1 MIKIILNWF
10 IDKAWPVILKLLAK
24 YSQEILEFIFIR
36 IFDFIKNWIEGMGK
50 EKEEKAYQSYEKA
63 QATVDPE
70 EKKKYMHEAEF
81 YKKEAESYE
90 EKLKDLEIKFE
101 TLKTQMEK
109 EVANKTQNL
118 QAEDLFET
126 NSKSS
131 VDTLLL
137 KQNSSILMLEDKS
150 NNK

>member
-1 MIKIILNWF
+1 MFKIILKWF

-36 IFDFIKNWIEGMGK
+36 IFNFIKNWIEGMGK

-81 YKKEAESYE
+81 YKKEAESFG

-109 EVANKTQNL
+109 EVATRTQNL
-118 QAEDLFET
+118 KAEDLFET

-137 KQNSSILMLEDKS
+137 KQNNSILMLEDKS
-150 NNK
+150 NNN